1 MAQLP
6 AYLQKVS
13 GRYDPRA
20 AKAGIGSAQ
29 PPRVS
34 IAGNR
39 FTLVEADGAEQMVTT
54 MDKNVGIYLD
64 AVIVGIDAS
73 NNKIYYAEQFTPNQE
88 NYTPPACTS
97 SDGVRPDQGVPEP
110 QAELCST
117 CPQNVW
123 GSKITPQG
131 KSSKACQDGKK
142 IVLFVDGKGFYT
154 FRITPGSFRNWSSF
168 ISLLEGQGY
177 EPQFVVTRITF
188 ASQGVLAFTAVNFV
202 SEQLMHDSDQPDA
215 VKALM
220 KNEAPMQLAGPAPT
234 IFTAGKDQVADRIQI
249 MPFQT
254 PPVQPDTFGGM
265 KPNGNPPRKRRTK
278 AEMEASRAQEAGL
291 AAQYGT
297 TVAALDAAVTKPA
310 FGMVQK
316 PVTPMQ
322 EGGMSYPPH
331 GADKPTFG
339 MQQPQVNADPDLS
352 AAIAAAFAVET

>member
-39 FTLVEADGAEQMVTT
+39 FTLVEQDGAEQMITT
-54 MDKNVGIYLD
+54 MDKSVGIYLD
-64 AVIVGIDAS
+64 AVIVGIDVANS
-73 NNKIYYAEQFTPNQE
+73 KVFYLEQFTPNQE
-88 NYTPPACTS
+88 SYTPPSCTS
-97 SDGVRPDQGVPEP
+97 SDGVRPVLDAPFP

-142 IVLFVDGKGFYT
+142 IVLYVDGKGFYT
-154 FRITPGSFRNWSSF
+154 FRITPGSFKNWSSF
-168 ISLLEGQGY
+168 ISILEGQGY

-202 SEQLMHDSDQPDA
+202 SEQLMHDSDKPDA

-220 KNEAPMQLAGPAPT
+220 KNEAPMQLAAPQPEQQPKFPAA
-234 IFTAGKDQVADRIQI
+234 AGGFSV
-249 MPFQT
+249 
-254 PPVQPDTFGGM
+254 PPVQPAQFGEM
-265 KPNGNPPRKRRTK
+265 KPEGNPPRKRRTK
-278 AEMEASRAQEAGL
+278 AEMEAARAGEQPLPQSQFINHQGE
-291 AAQYGT
+291 T
-297 TVAALDAAVTKPA
+297 ET
-310 FGMVQK
+310 
-316 PVTPMQ
+316 
-322 EGGMSYPPH
+322 
-331 GADKPTFG
+331 KPTFG

>member
-34 IAGNR
+34 IQGNR
-39 FTLVEADGAEQMVTT
+39 FTLVEADGAEQMITT
-54 MDKNVGIYLD
+54 MDPKVGVYLD
-64 AVIVGIDAS
+64 AVIVGIDAA
-73 NNKIYYAEQFTPNQE
+73 NNKIFYAEQFTPNQE

-110 QAELCST
+110 QADLCST

-154 FRITPGSFRNWSSF
+154 FRITPGSFKNWSSF

-188 ASQGVLAFTAVNFV
+188 VSQGVLGFTAVNFV
-202 SEQLMHDSDQPDA
+202 SEQLMHDSDQPGT
-215 VKALM
+215 VGLLM
-220 KNEAPMQLAGPAPT
+220 KNEAPLRLEAAP
-234 IFTAGKDQVADRIQI
+234 I
-249 MPFQT
+249 MPAQGWVVPGQSPIGRLTT
-254 PPVQPDTFGGM
+254 PEVSISMTPQHIVATSPGFATPSVQPATFGGM
-265 KPNGNPPRKRRTK
+265 KPEGNNPPRKRRTK
-278 AEMEASRAQEAGL
+278 AEMEAARGRSPLDPSDPL
-291 AAQYGT
+291 A
-297 TVAALDAAVTKPA
+297 P
-310 FGMVQK
+310 
-316 PVTPMQ
+316 
-322 EGGMSYPPH
+322 
-331 GADKPTFG
+331 PTFG